1 MHAVKSKKANKKVKQ
16 GHCSYNM
23 AISFFNYAETINFL
37 LRQKTPTFS
46 YNWILIYE
54 LYSILIL
61 PRKTILGT

>member
-23 AISFFNYAETINFL
+23 TISFFNFAETINFL

-46 YNWILIYE
+46 YN
-54 LYSILIL
+54 
-61 PRKTILGT
+61 

>member
-1 MHAVKSKKANKKVKQ
+1 MHVVKSKKANKNIKQ

-23 AISFFNYAETINFL
+23 TITFINYAETINFL
-37 LRQKTPTFS
+37 LRQKTPTLS
-46 YNWILIYE
+46 RNWSLIYE